1 MGSVTGCVG
10 RVYGGTKA
18 SEYCPFS
25 QVKYMLVKWYQYL
38 LSTHSVPTGIY
49 CVYKNIEEDAVL
61 CSMPVGNDTV
71 CA

>member
-1 MGSVTGCVG
+1 
-10 RVYGGTKA
+10 
-18 SEYCPFS
+18 
-25 QVKYMLVKWYQYL
+25 MLVKWYQYL